1 MQPKNKILGL
11 LLFLAM
17 AVININGATL
27 GPPFQPKPPGGC
39 VVTVPGYPAV
49 GPRVPSH
56 ERPSVPCVPEPEGA
70 AAVVGFFLAAVVVVT
85 LEKLFGTRGPGG
97 GHPA

>member
-56 ERPSVPCVPEPEGA
+56 ERPSVPCVPESDGF
-70 AAVVGFFLAAVVVVT
+70 AAVAVFLIAVGVITMWHL
-85 LEKLFGTRGPGG
+85 GMRGPGG